1 MKKIFFPLI
10 SGFAFAV
17 LLGGCK
23 DFNDQFTGLD
33 DKAKPTNLV
42 KYTYQLVD
50 ADYSTISKAALA
62 AATNA
67 ADSALAKSIATNK
80 YFSTS
85 VPGTIYVPFLLKT
98 KYPFGDVGSSAII
111 TSTFGQDKPT
121 YMTDLTTI
129 NIISDADYKS
139 VWGDP
144 ILYVNAFTPAKSPSS
159 KIPGLLTSKF
169 PTATSGTYKFV
180 EYNYSSTEAASGV
193 VDYKYFYDDF
203 ETHTCATSSPY
214 TAIGENGWQQKDTS
228 GTKGIWYC
236 RTFSS
241 NKYAQVTSNA
251 TNELNNSFLLTKQI
265 DLTYAIAPQFTFNVN
280 VGYWNADCLTVL
292 VSENFDGNKDNIKN
306 ATWVDLTSDFAF
318 PQIPT
323 SGYGVLASAGTSDLS
338 SYIGK
343 KIYIAFKYSGDSRTA
358 TSPKITTTYQID
370 NVKVSEMR
378 TALSVP
384 SSEKQ
389 YVVYKYNGTTWIT
402 PLVADGIFVSLQP
415 ADYTAMGLSYISS
428 TNVPLYLPQYL
439 KQKFPYALEGDVKT
453 LVYKSSSTI
462 TYSGATQYT
471 MTSGVWTSNTF
482 KINKAEQF
490 IFTVDG
496 WVFDPTVTLDMVA
509 SDYLLMV
516 NYVKN
521 TPAISKF
528 YDVKYANAEYYY
540 GFASNYSNV
549 SFRLSYRN
557 PFFTDPYTQP
567 ASLDPELSAL
577 TTNADKVALL
587 WTRLQ
592 EGMGIFLQLRYPNA
606 IPQISGLDVYY
617 NVRVKVYTPD
627 GVTSSVTDTY
637 NYKFKCTAS
646 GTPPTFEFVSKAKM

>member
-33 DKAKPTNLV
+33 DKAKPKNLV

-98 KYPFGDVGSSAII
+98 KYPYGDVGSSANI
-111 TSTFGQDKPT
+111 TSVYGQDRPSF
-121 YMTDLTTI
+121 MTDLTTL

-144 ILYVNAFTPAKSPSS
+144 ILYVSAFTPAKSPAA
-159 KIPGLLTSKF
+159 KIPGLLASKF
-169 PTATSGTYKFV
+169 PSATSGTYKFV

-203 ETHTCATSSPY
+203 ETHTCATASPY
-214 TAIGENGWQQKDTS
+214 TPIGENGWQQKDTS

-251 TNELNNSFLLTKQI
+251 TTELNNSFLLTKQI

-292 VSENFDGNKDNIKN
+292 VSENFDGNKDHIKN
-306 ATWVDLTSDFAF
+306 ATWVDLTSNFTF

-323 SGYGVLASAGTSDLS
+323 SGYGVLASAGISDLS
-338 SYIGK
+338 SYVGK

-358 TSPKITTTYQID
+358 TTPKITTTYQID

-378 TALSVP
+378 NALSVP

-402 PLVADGIFVSLQP
+402 PLAADGVFIALQP

-428 TNVPLYLPQYL
+428 TNAPLYLPQYL

-471 MTSGVWTSNTF
+471 MTNGVWTSNTF
-482 KINKAEQF
+482 KINKTEQF

-496 WVFDPTVTLDMVA
+496 WVFDPTVKFTMAQADYKIITDYVWASATLGTYINDQ
-509 SDYLLMV
+509 
-516 NYVKN
+516 
-521 TPAISKF
+521 THH
-528 YDVKYANAEYYY
+528 DVEYYF
-540 GFASNYSNV
+540 GASAYSYYE
-549 SFRLSYRN
+549 FDIRLATHLAHESAT
-557 PFFTDPYTQP
+557 FTG
-567 ASLDPELSAL
+567 L
-577 TTNADKVALL
+577 TDEQSSVIMS
-587 WTRLQ
+587 Q
-592 EGMGIFLQLRYPNA
+592 
-606 IPQISGLDVYY
+606 
-617 NVRVKVYTPD
+617 RVKDAIVIMLQKKYPLAVAQVSGINVHYIVTTYIYNSVATTIFPKTANYTYD
-627 GVTSSVTDTY
+627 
-637 NYKFKCTAS
+637 FQCTAN
-646 GTPPTFEFVSKAKM
+646 GTADTAPTFTFVSGPTLN